1 MVISRREGGGEGIG
15 VNSAPYSDSFFAAPV
30 HGGANFLRPTNA
42 AQGPSFVARII
53 KIGPPSGPKTG
64 TK

>member
-1 MVISRREGGGEGIG
+1 MGIG